1 MVSRRR
7 LTLATGAQIGGR
19 VLGAFLGLLVAAT
32 LARTLTPSGFGKL
45 SLGLSILALA
55 GSLNDLGM
63 AQVAVREMAR
73 RPDDRARITGA
84 LGAAMLAMG
93 CLTGVIGAAVGFA
106 LMPGEQAR
114 LMIVF
119 LMATMPI
126 GSVGALMIAAQA
138 RLRPELVIIPPL
150 VQNVIWLG
158 VVVVLG
164 NAHSG
169 LELYGLGALGA
180 GVIQSG
186 VIVVLAARVTAVS
199 FAGTRALLA
208 QLLKMAWPIGLA
220 GVFVTAYY
228 RIDGVILFDARGA
241 TSAAHYSAAYRFLD
255 VLQILPMTVSG
266 VLLPLLARVEQSDE
280 ARDRLAPLFTFAV
293 ALLIAVALPVAVFG
307 GLLAPGI
314 VHLVYGAKYHRAI
327 LLLQILLPAFVP
339 ICLGYVFTGQLIL
352 HGMLRPYIGITL
364 TGAIVNVA
372 ANVIL
377 IPRFG
382 APAAAWTTVGTEC
395 LVIAGIIG
403 VVRYR
408 LGLALPVGRAVRCA
422 AAVLLAGVPVW
433 LVRHQPIAIGLLVAV
448 CVYPPL
454 LLASRAVTISELR
467 GLLSRRTAVS
477 A

>member
-1 MVSRRR
+1 
-7 LTLATGAQIGGR
+7 
-19 VLGAFLGLLVAAT
+19 
-32 LARTLTPSGFGKL
+32 
-45 SLGLSILALA
+45 
-55 GSLNDLGM
+55 
-63 AQVAVREMAR
+63 
-73 RPDDRARITGA
+73 
-84 LGAAMLAMG
+84 
-93 CLTGVIGAAVGFA
+93 
-106 LMPGEQAR
+106 
-114 LMIVF
+114 
-119 LMATMPI
+119 
-126 GSVGALMIAAQA
+126 
-138 RLRPELVIIPPL
+138 
-150 VQNVIWLG
+150 
-158 VVVVLG
+158 
-164 NAHSG
+164 
-169 LELYGLGALGA
+169 
-180 GVIQSG
+180 
-186 VIVVLAARVTAVS
+186 
-199 FAGTRALLA
+199 
-208 QLLKMAWPIGLA
+208 
-220 GVFVTAYY
+220 
-228 RIDGVILFDARGA
+228 
-241 TSAAHYSAAYRFLD
+241 
-255 VLQILPMTVSG
+255 MTVSG